1 VLSIV
6 KRISGGRG
14 RLPWELALRFGG
26 VGVIAGAWLVARSL
40 CRWSAMPRPHPATFL
55 EFAMTAAAFA
65 LLTTG
70 LAFLVEGPGLF
81 RQVPIP
87 RHSAFFPASPAH

>member
-1 VLSIV
+1 
-6 KRISGGRG
+6 
-14 RLPWELALRFGG
+14 
-26 VGVIAGAWLVARSL
+26 
-40 CRWSAMPRPHPATFL
+40 MPRPHPATFL